1 VERYSK
7 TYPQGK
13 PRRDAQRTS
22 ANLGIT
28 RARAAHATASAV
40 VRRERFVLLGEQGAR
55 VVAESRPEFVVSTR
69 GERIVAGRDA
79 TAEGIGALHRH
90 AAEHA
95 RVSAEGQ
102 REAWHGRRAA

>member
-1 VERYSK
+1 MHRVYHPS
-7 TYPQGK
+7 PQSNL
-13 PRRDAQRTS
+13 RTDAQRTS
-22 ANLGIT
+22 SALGLT
-28 RARAAHATASAV
+28 RTRAAHAPPETV
-40 VRRERFVLLGEQGAR
+40 VRRERHMMIVGSGAR
-55 VVAESRPEFVVSTR
+55 NVAESRPEFVVSTR